1 MDRTFSKGLRNTFL
15 IHSII
20 LAITA
25 FAYLFF
31 PVLWGNLTG
40 CLSNQLPQVFRLFG
54 VSLLGLAIS
63 SFLSYRAT
71 SWEAVK
77 IVAQMECIV
86 STLFVPVII
95 LGLLFWDLPS
105 IAWMYLVLFTGFAV
119 AFDYFYLKSPA
130 GG

>member
-1 MDRTFSKGLRNTFL
+1 MERTYSPGMRNTFL
-15 IHSII
+15 IHSIVLTVTA
-20 LAITA
+20 LAYI
-25 FAYLFF
+25 FF
-31 PVLWGNLTG
+31 PVLWGDLTG

-63 SFLSYRAT
+63 SFLAYRAT

-95 LGLLFWDLPS
+95 LGLFFWDLPS
-105 IAWMYLVLFTGFAV
+105 IAWMYLVLFTGFSV
-119 AFDYFYLKSPA
+119 AFDYFYLRFPA